1 MTAAIKA
8 LFIGAFIVVI
18 ALTGATLWKIAK
30 PNDEVAKQVASL
42 DSRIAATN
50 ATLGKVQSAVSAGG
64 VEEKLAKLNAEV
76 EKTNAALAKVQT
88 AASNSAGI
96 DDKLAA
102 LAAKI
107 DKTNAALADMQK
119 GELLKTVAD
128 KLDALNAGLKATDA
142 SLASVTKA
150 IPQSGLDSKL
160 DAIAGKQGDLNTKL
174 EALGTK
180 QSDLDGKIAALDTS
194 LKSANASLDTIKK
207 TAPNENLSAQ
217 LDAVGA
223 QVKSLNDVVA
233 ALKKT
238 SAGANADQSAALTE
252 AVGDLKK
259 NIDSASALSSK
270 LADQAAKL
278 EDAAKA
284 AAKPTPPEL
293 MVVYVHLPNEQQ
305 MPQATN
311 TVTPLSVHFEHI
323 GGTKDNGQAKAMISK
338 LKDIIK
344 GRKTCTIS
352 VVGYA
357 DTLGSD
363 NVNLDISKKRAANV
377 AAELKAAFAGT
388 GVQINQAAWGE
399 RRLQDWT
406 PDRTPSLAN
415 RRVDIAVEC
424 KG

>member
-8 LFIGAFIVVI
+8 LLVGAFIVVI
-18 ALTGATLWKIAK
+18 GLTGATLWKVAK
-30 PNDEVAKQVASL
+30 LNDELAKQVAAL
-42 DSRIAATN
+42 DSRVAATN
-50 ATLGKVQSAVSAGG
+50 ATLGKVQSAVSAGSG
-64 VEEKLAKLNAEV
+64 VEEKLAKLNTEV
-76 EKTNAALAKVQT
+76 GKTNAALAKVQ
-88 AASNSAGI
+88 AAANSSNVN
-96 DDKLAA
+96 DKIAA
-102 LAAKI
+102 LTAKF
-107 DKTNAALADMQK
+107 DKINTALADMQK
-119 GELLKTVAD
+119 GELLKNVAD

-142 SLASVTKA
+142 SLANISKA

-160 DAIAGKQGDLNTKL
+160 DAIAGKQGELNAKL
-174 EALGTK
+174 
-180 QSDLDGKIAALDTS
+180 DALDTS
-194 LKSANASLDTIKK
+194 LKSVNGSLDTIKQ

-217 LDAVGA
+217 LEAVGT

-238 SAGANADQSAALTE
+238 SAVTNADQSAALTE

-259 NIDSASALSSK
+259 NIDSASALSGK
-270 LADQAAKL
+270 LSDQAAKL
-278 EDAAKA
+278 EAAAKA
-284 AAKPTPPEL
+284 AAAPPEL
-293 MVVYVHLPNEQQ
+293 MVIYAHLPNEQQ

-311 TVTPLSVHFEHI
+311 TVTPLSVQFEHI
-323 GGTKDNGQAKAMISK
+323 GDTKDNGQAKAMVSK
-338 LKDIIK
+338 LKNIIK
-344 GRKTCTIS
+344 GRKNCTIS

-363 NVNLDISKKRAANV
+363 NVNLGISKKRAANV
-377 AAELKAAFAGT
+377 AAELKAAFEGT

-399 RRLQDWT
+399 RRLKDWT